1 MSPKRKQHNAKFK
14 ARVAIEAIKERHT
27 IAEIASKYEVHASQ
41 IHKWKKQLI
50 DQSMELFVDQR
61 KQKEAKKEQDIK
73 DELFQKI
80 GKLNVEIDWLKKK
93 SGIDD

>member
-1 MSPKRKQHNAKFK
+1 MSTKRQQHSAKFK
-14 ARVAIEAIKERHT
+14 AKVAIEAIKENQT
-27 IAEIASKYEVHASQ
+27 IAEIASKFEVHSSQ
-41 IHKWKKQLI
+41 IHKWKKQLLN
-50 DQSMELFVDQR
+50 QAMELFTDRR

-80 GKLNVEIDWLKKK
+80 GKLNVELDWLKKK